1 MGIIDALDETSS
13 KAAETGE
20 AYVQATK
27 KYFELKVF
35 QQLAILSTAV
45 IKMAIYGVLF
55 TLALIF
61 LAVAGAHAL
70 SAYFDS
76 DALGYLSIAG
86 LFFVFVGIIYLSRKK
101 IENSVIKKLSKTYFD

>member
-20 AYVQATK
+20 AYVQTTK

-45 IKMAIYGVLF
+45 IKMAIYGVLS
-55 TLALIF
+55 TLGLIF
-61 LAVAGAHAL
+61 MAVAGAHAL
-70 SAYFDS
+70 SSYFDN
-76 DALGYLSIAG
+76 DALGYLSVAG
-86 LFFVFVGIIYLSRKK
+86 LFLILIGIIYLLRKK